1 MVEKKRRIWELQHF
15 TVCRILGLTY
25 NGDVLKGLYKDLKL
39 EHNSSMGAYEMHQQL
54 IQLCR
59 MQSQHARRLE
69 RLLEKRFAPYK
80 EVARLDSEAICRI
93 IEGDGDE
100 DGKMD
105 NDNNNNN
112 LKGVPL
118 SALIW
123 FAVRNADGNG
133 DSNSNGDDGNSGK
146 EIESRIANALHL
158 KEHQALRFYDEL
170 SRRSGGKSE
179 LVTKELFAALE
190 AREKLRRRCE
200 RLEQKRD
207 ELIAEREKIRAE
219 KTQLVHE
226 LEELRRMNEQLRARL
241 REAEGEATDREVE
254 ETKKEL
260 SFLRKELRRLSK
272 ENAELLKKSACHF
285 SFKAERRNVEQE
297 ERTHTW
303 DCSECNANANAN
315 TNAEKNNEL
324 RGLRVAYIGGVES
337 LKLCYNEIAESFGC
351 LFCYH
356 GGHCMRGKKE
366 IEGIVEKNDVI
377 FCPVDINS
385 HNACRM
391 VKEACKM
398 RNKPCYFLR
407 SSGLSALKKVLSGF
421 EPGYGKKTYGE

>member
-1 MVEKKRRIWELQHF
+1 MVERKRRIWELQHF

-25 NGDVLKGLYKDLKL
+25 NGDVLKELYKDLKL
-39 EHNSSMGAYEMHQQL
+39 GHEYNGCMGAYEMHQQL

-59 MQSQHARRLE
+59 TQNRHAKRLE

-93 IEGDGDE
+93 IEGDG
-100 DGKMD
+100 KMD
-105 NDNNNNN
+105 GNNNNN
-112 LKGVPL
+112 LKEVPL

-123 FAVRNADGNG
+123 FAVRNG
-133 DSNSNGDDGNSGK
+133 DGNSGK

-158 KEHQALRFYDEL
+158 REHQALRFYDEL
-170 SRRSGGKSE
+170 SRRSGGKPE
-179 LVTKELFAALE
+179 LVTKELHAALE
-190 AREKLRRRCE
+190 AREKLQRRCE

-207 ELIAEREKIRAE
+207 ELIAEREKLRAE
-219 KTQLVHE
+219 KRELVHE
-226 LEELRRMNEQLRARL
+226 LEELRRMNEQLQARMH
-241 REAEGEATDREVE
+241 EAEGEATDKELE
-254 ETKKEL
+254 ETKREL
-260 SFLRKELRRLSK
+260 SILRKELRRLSK
-272 ENAELLKKSACHF
+272 ENAELLKKS
-285 SFKAERRNVEQE
+285 KAEQRNVEQD
-297 ERTHTW
+297 ERTHTR
-303 DCSECNANANAN
+303 DCSKCNAN
-315 TNAEKNNEL
+315 TNANANKNKNNEL

-337 LKLCYNEIAESFGC
+337 MKLCYREIAESFGC

-366 IEGIVEKNDVI
+366 IEGIVEKSDVI

-407 SSGLSALKKVLSGF
+407 SSGLSALRKALSGF
-421 EPGYGKKTYGE
+421 EPGFMV

>member
-1 MVEKKRRIWELQHF
+1 MVERKRRIWELQHF

-25 NGDVLKGLYKDLKL
+25 NGDVLKELYKGLKL
-39 EHNSSMGAYEMHQQL
+39 GHEYNGCMGAYEMHQQL

-59 MQSQHARRLE
+59 TQNRHAKRLE

-80 EVARLDSEAICRI
+80 EVAQLDSEAICRI
-93 IEGDGDE
+93 IEGDG
-100 DGKMD
+100 KMD
-105 NDNNNNN
+105 SNNNN
-112 LKGVPL
+112 LKEVPL

-123 FAVRNADGNG
+123 FAVRNG
-133 DSNSNGDDGNSGK
+133 DGNSGK

-158 KEHQALRFYDEL
+158 REHQALRFYDEL
-170 SRRSGGKSE
+170 SRMSGGKPE
-179 LVTKELFAALE
+179 LVTKELHAALE
-190 AREKLRRRCE
+190 AREKLQRRCE

-207 ELIAEREKIRAE
+207 ELIAEREKLRAE
-219 KTQLVHE
+219 KRELVRE
-226 LEELRRMNEQLRARL
+226 LEELRRMNEQLQARMHD
-241 REAEGEATDREVE
+241 AEGEATDKELE
-254 ETKKEL
+254 ETKREL
-260 SFLRKELRRLSK
+260 SILRKELRRLSR
-272 ENAELLKKSACHF
+272 ENAELLKKSACHHGL
-285 SFKAERRNVEQE
+285 KAEQRNIEQG
-297 ERTHTW
+297 ERTHTR
-303 DCSECNANANAN
+303 DCSECNANTNANAN
-315 TNAEKNNEL
+315 ANANKNKNNEL

-337 LKLCYNEIAESFGC
+337 MKLCYREIAESFGC

-366 IEGIVEKNDVI
+366 IEGIVEKSDVI

-407 SSGLSALKKVLSGF
+407 SSGLSALRKALSGF
-421 EPGYGKKTYGE
+421 EPGFMA

>member
-1 MVEKKRRIWELQHF
+1 MVERKRRIWELQHF

-25 NGDVLKGLYKDLKL
+25 NGDVLKELYKDLKL
-39 EHNSSMGAYEMHQQL
+39 GHEYNGCMGAYEMHQQL

-59 MQSQHARRLE
+59 TQNRHAKRLE

-93 IEGDGDE
+93 IEGDG
-100 DGKMD
+100 KMD
-105 NDNNNNN
+105 GNNNNN
-112 LKGVPL
+112 LKEVPL

-123 FAVRNADGNG
+123 FAVRNG
-133 DSNSNGDDGNSGK
+133 DGNSGK

-158 KEHQALRFYDEL
+158 REHQALRFYDEL
-170 SRRSGGKSE
+170 SRRSGGKPE
-179 LVTKELFAALE
+179 LVTKELHAALE
-190 AREKLRRRCE
+190 AREKLQRRCE

-207 ELIAEREKIRAE
+207 ELIAEREKLRAE
-219 KTQLVHE
+219 KRELVHE
-226 LEELRRMNEQLRARL
+226 LEELRRMNEQLQARMH
-241 REAEGEATDREVE
+241 EAEGEATDKELE
-254 ETKKEL
+254 ETKREL
-260 SFLRKELRRLSK
+260 SILRKELRRLSK
-272 ENAELLKKSACHF
+272 ENAELLKKS
-285 SFKAERRNVEQE
+285 KAEQRNIEQD
-297 ERTHTW
+297 ERTHTR
-303 DCSECNANANAN
+303 DCSKCNAN
-315 TNAEKNNEL
+315 TNANANKNKNNEL

-337 LKLCYNEIAESFGC
+337 MKLCYREIAESFGC

-366 IEGIVEKNDVI
+366 IEGIVEKSDVI

-407 SSGLSALKKVLSGF
+407 SSGLSALRKALSGF
-421 EPGYGKKTYGE
+421 EPGFMV

>member
-1 MVEKKRRIWELQHF
+1 MVERKRRIWELQHF

-25 NGDVLKGLYKDLKL
+25 NGDVLKELYKDLKL
-39 EHNSSMGAYEMHQQL
+39 GHEYNGCMGAYEMHQQL

-59 MQSQHARRLE
+59 TQNRHAKRLE

-93 IEGDGDE
+93 IEGDG
-100 DGKMD
+100 KMD
-105 NDNNNNN
+105 GNNNNN
-112 LKGVPL
+112 LKEVPL

-123 FAVRNADGNG
+123 FAVRNG
-133 DSNSNGDDGNSGK
+133 DGNSGK

-158 KEHQALRFYDEL
+158 REHQALRFYDEL
-170 SRRSGGKSE
+170 SRRSGGKPE
-179 LVTKELFAALE
+179 LVTKELHAALE
-190 AREKLRRRCE
+190 AREKLQRRCE

-207 ELIAEREKIRAE
+207 ELIAEREKLRAE
-219 KTQLVHE
+219 KRELVHE
-226 LEELRRMNEQLRARL
+226 LEELRRMNEQLQARMHD
-241 REAEGEATDREVE
+241 AEGEATDKELE

-260 SFLRKELRRLSK
+260 SILRKELRRLSK
-272 ENAELLKKSACHF
+272 ENAELLKKS
-285 SFKAERRNVEQE
+285 KAEQRNIEQD
-297 ERTHTW
+297 ERTHTR
-303 DCSECNANANAN
+303 DCSKCNAN
-315 TNAEKNNEL
+315 TNANANKNKNNEL

-337 LKLCYNEIAESFGC
+337 MKLCYREIAESFGC

-366 IEGIVEKNDVI
+366 IEGIVEKSDVI

-407 SSGLSALKKVLSGF
+407 SSGLSALRKALSGF
-421 EPGYGKKTYGE
+421 EPGFMV

>member
-1 MVEKKRRIWELQHF
+1 MVERKRRIWELQHF

-25 NGDVLKGLYKDLKL
+25 NGDVLKELYKDLKL
-39 EHNSSMGAYEMHQQL
+39 GHEYNGCMGAYEMHQQL

-59 MQSQHARRLE
+59 TQNRHAKRLE

-93 IEGDGDE
+93 IEGDG
-100 DGKMD
+100 KMD
-105 NDNNNNN
+105 GNNNNN
-112 LKGVPL
+112 LKEVPL

-123 FAVRNADGNG
+123 FAVRNG
-133 DSNSNGDDGNSGK
+133 DGNSGK

-158 KEHQALRFYDEL
+158 REHQALRFYDEL
-170 SRRSGGKSE
+170 SRRSGGKPE
-179 LVTKELFAALE
+179 LVTKELHAALE
-190 AREKLRRRCE
+190 AREKLQRRCE

-207 ELIAEREKIRAE
+207 ELIAEREKLRAE
-219 KTQLVHE
+219 KRELVHE
-226 LEELRRMNEQLRARL
+226 LEELRRMNEQLQARMH
-241 REAEGEATDREVE
+241 EAEGEATDKELE
-254 ETKKEL
+254 ETKREL
-260 SFLRKELRRLSK
+260 SILRKELRRLSR
-272 ENAELLKKSACHF
+272 ENAELLKKS
-285 SFKAERRNVEQE
+285 KAEQRNVEQD
-297 ERTHTW
+297 ERTHTR
-303 DCSECNANANAN
+303 DCSKCNAN
-315 TNAEKNNEL
+315 TNANANKNKNNEL

-337 LKLCYNEIAESFGC
+337 MKLCYREIAESFGC

-366 IEGIVEKNDVI
+366 IEGIVEKSDVI

-407 SSGLSALKKVLSGF
+407 SSGLSALRKALSGF
-421 EPGYGKKTYGE
+421 EPGFMV

>member
-1 MVEKKRRIWELQHF
+1 M
-15 TVCRILGLTY
+15 
-25 NGDVLKGLYKDLKL
+25 
-39 EHNSSMGAYEMHQQL
+39 
-54 IQLCR
+54 
-59 MQSQHARRLE
+59 
-69 RLLEKRFAPYK
+69 
-80 EVARLDSEAICRI
+80 ICRI
-93 IEGDGDE
+93 IEGDE

-105 NDNNNNN
+105 NNNNNNN

-123 FAVRNADGNG
+123 FAVRNANDSGNG
-133 DSNSNGDDGNSGK
+133 NGGDGNSGK

-170 SRRSGGKSE
+170 SRRSGGKPE

-190 AREKLRRRCE
+190 AREKLQRRCE

-207 ELIAEREKIRAE
+207 ELIAEREKLRAE
-219 KTQLVHE
+219 KTELVHE
-226 LEELRRMNEQLRARL
+226 LEELRRMNEQLRVRL
-241 REAEGEATDREVE
+241 REVEGEATDRGVE
-254 ETKKEL
+254 ETKKAL

-285 SFKAERRNVEQE
+285 SFRAERRNVEQE
-297 ERTHTW
+297 ERTHTR
-303 DCSECNANANAN
+303 DCSECNANTN

-337 LKLCYNEIAESFGC
+337 LKLCYKEIAESFGC

-366 IEGIVEKNDVI
+366 IEVIVEKNDVI

-421 EPGYGKKTYGE
+421 EPGYGKTYGE

>member
-1 MVEKKRRIWELQHF
+1 MVERKRRIWELQHF

-25 NGDVLKGLYKDLKL
+25 NGDVLKELYKDLKL
-39 EHNSSMGAYEMHQQL
+39 GHEYNGCMGAYEMHQQL

-59 MQSQHARRLE
+59 TQNRHAKRLE

-93 IEGDGDE
+93 IEGDG
-100 DGKMD
+100 KMD
-105 NDNNNNN
+105 GNNNNN
-112 LKGVPL
+112 LKEVPL

-123 FAVRNADGNG
+123 FAVRNG
-133 DSNSNGDDGNSGK
+133 DGNSGK

-158 KEHQALRFYDEL
+158 REHQALRFYDEL
-170 SRRSGGKSE
+170 SRRSGGKPE
-179 LVTKELFAALE
+179 LVTKELHAALE
-190 AREKLRRRCE
+190 AREKLQRRCE

-207 ELIAEREKIRAE
+207 ELIAEREKLRAE
-219 KTQLVHE
+219 KRELVHE
-226 LEELRRMNEQLRARL
+226 LEELRRMNEQLQARMH
-241 REAEGEATDREVE
+241 EAEGEATDKELE
-254 ETKKEL
+254 ETKREL
-260 SFLRKELRRLSK
+260 SILRKELRRLSK
-272 ENAELLKKSACHF
+272 ENAELLKKS
-285 SFKAERRNVEQE
+285 KAEQRNVEQD
-297 ERTHTW
+297 ERTHTR
-303 DCSECNANANAN
+303 DCSKCNAN
-315 TNAEKNNEL
+315 TNANANKNKNNEL

-337 LKLCYNEIAESFGC
+337 MKLCYREIAESFGC

-407 SSGLSALKKVLSGF
+407 SSGLSALRKALSGF
-421 EPGYGKKTYGE
+421 EPGFMV

>member
-1 MVEKKRRIWELQHF
+1 MVERKRRIWELQHS

-25 NGDVLKGLYKDLKL
+25 NGDVLKELYKDLKL
-39 EHNSSMGAYEMHQQL
+39 EHEHNGCMDAYEMHQHL

-59 MQSQHARRLE
+59 TQSQHARRLE

-80 EVARLDSEAICRI
+80 EVARLDREEICRI
-93 IEGDGDE
+93 IEGDG
-100 DGKMD
+100 KMGS
-105 NDNNNNN
+105 NNNVN
-112 LKGVPL
+112 LKEVPL

-123 FAVRNADGNG
+123 FAVRNGNGDGNG
-133 DSNSNGDDGNSGK
+133 GDGNSGR

-170 SRRSGGKSE
+170 SRGSGIKPE
-179 LVTKELFAALE
+179 LVTKELHAALE
-190 AREKLRRRCE
+190 AREKLQRRCE

-207 ELIAEREKIRAE
+207 ELIAEREKLRAE
-219 KTQLVHE
+219 KTELVHE
-226 LEELRRMNEQLRARL
+226 LEELRRMNEQLQARMH
-241 REAEGEATDREVE
+241 EAEGEATDRELE
-254 ETKKEL
+254 ETKNEL
-260 SFLRKELRRLSK
+260 SILRKELRRLSK
-272 ENAELLKKSACHF
+272 ENAELLKRSACHPGL
-285 SFKAERRNVEQE
+285 KAEQRNIEQK
-297 ERTHTW
+297 ERTHTR

-315 TNAEKNNEL
+315 ANKNKNNEL

-337 LKLCYNEIAESFGC
+337 LKLCYKEIVESFGC
-351 LFCYH
+351 MFCYH

-407 SSGLSALKKVLSGF
+407 SSGLSALKKVMSGF
-421 EPGYGKKTYGE
+421 EPGYGKIYGG